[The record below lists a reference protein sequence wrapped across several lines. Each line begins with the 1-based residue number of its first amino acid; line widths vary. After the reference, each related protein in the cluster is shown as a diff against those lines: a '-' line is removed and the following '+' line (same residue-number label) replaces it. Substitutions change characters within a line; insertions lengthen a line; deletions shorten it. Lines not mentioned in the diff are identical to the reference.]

1 MEQKLMLKESVMKLV
16 LEEFDTNETLHII
29 KSNPSI
35 FMSWG
40 VERIFSVNGRGL
52 MIKVSGHH
60 HKGWVLIT
68 LGGDDWYR
76 IHILSDGGEVLDSYS
91 EVCFDE
97 LVQNIDDRI
106 EWVEEYKF

>member
-16 LEEFDTNETLHII
+16 LEEFDTNETLHIL

-40 VERIFSVNGRGL
+40 VEKVFSVDGRGL
-52 MIKVSGHH
+52 MIKMNGHH
-60 HKGWVLIT
+60 HCGWVLIT
-68 LGGDDWYR
+68 LSWDDWYR
-76 IHILSDGGEVLDSYS
+76 VHILTEGGEVLDSYS

-97 LVQNIDDRI
+97 LLQIIDDRVERI
-106 EWVEEYKF
+106 EEYEF